1 MKDGVLS
8 FIPPDGKFRLME
20 YECASDNA
28 RISVPIQLKTGLT
41 IEDYGGK
48 QGGWS
53 SVAWNWLLFV
63 KDASHSLYH
72 LALTLDLWKI

>member
-28 RISVPIQLKTGLT
+28 RTSVPIQLKTGLT

-48 QGGWS
+48 QGG
-53 SVAWNWLLFV
+53 
-63 KDASHSLYH
+63 
-72 LALTLDLWKI
+72 